1 MLYFLKVA
9 YECARLLQIK
19 LEQDALYGFA
29 RVILA
34 DVVLVHLE
42 LQFDHEQRLHDALRA
57 RRAHHKLHIVVVVNQ
72 RLVRALRV

>member
-9 YECARLLQIK
+9 NACARLVQIK

-34 DVVLVHLE
+34 DIVLIHLE
-42 LQFDHEQRLHDALRA
+42 VQLDYEQRLHDALRA
-57 RRAHHKLHIVVVVNQ
+57 RRAHHELHVVVVVDQ
-72 RLVRALRV
+72 